1 MVMATVKQYAL
12 NLWRA
17 HRAVCRKLG
26 ADLSWGDSTE
36 RIRMLGSDVML
47 AGLIKVLTDK
57 SLVTDQE
64 LDTVFTAITNADFP
78 VLSPVIAP
86 EPGLETPDP
95 DLGS

>member
-1 MVMATVKQYAL
+1 MATVKQYAIS
-12 NLWRA
+12 LWRA

-26 ADLSWGDSTE
+26 ADLSWGDPTE
-36 RIRMLGSDVML
+36 RIRVIGSDVML

-64 LDTVFTAITNADFP
+64 LNAVFTAITNADFP
-78 VLSPVIAP
+78 ALGPVSAP
-86 EPGLETPDP
+86 GPGQETPDP